1 MRHGTILIVTVAF
14 SMALLAMPAS
24 AKRKKKSDEPPPPD
38 AGVWFDY
45 RGTQCYNP
53 PAFADEPNEP
63 KRRML
68 RQGAMEEMLRLLRGE
83 VNEQIVVSDERKIDS
98 WETDF
103 LGKPTG
109 IEPFVI
115 EGLDKCKAFAEGEL
129 GLSTYVSWLA
139 DGGNRATVG
148 DCHNPL
154 AYELHQNM
162 SVQDGWQVRR
172 HMCVEDQVLI
182 ETTES
187 NKYTVADTGDYD
199 TTVWIN
205 PEGDLDQPEA
215 GEGFPCPTCP
225 VGAVVYRFE
234 FEDASREPTIAV
246 LGASME
252 FTAPANGF
260 ISFTVNDLS
269 YFDNTFH
276 EANGVI
282 DYLPISVYP
291 PILGVDVGE

>member
-1 MRHGTILIVTVAF
+1 MRRGTILIVAVAF
-14 SMALLAMPAS
+14 TLGLMAMPAS
-24 AKRKKKSDEPPPPD
+24 AKRKKKSDEPPPPEP
-38 AGVWFDY
+38 GVWFDY

-63 KRRML
+63 KRRVL
-68 RQGAMEEMLRLLRGE
+68 RQAAMEEMLRLLRGE
-83 VNEQIVVSDERKIDS
+83 VNEQIVVDERKIDN

-109 IEPFVI
+109 IEPFVND
-115 EGLDKCKAFAEGEL
+115 GLNKCKAYAEGEL
-129 GLSTYVSWLA
+129 GLSTYVAWLA
-139 DGGNRATVG
+139 DGGDRATEG
-148 DCHNPL
+148 DCHTPL
-154 AYELHQNM
+154 TYELHQNL

-172 HMCVEDQVLI
+172 HMCNGDQVLI
-182 ETTES
+182 ETTTS
-187 NKYTVADTGDYD
+187 NKYTVADTGDYE

-205 PEGDLDQPEA
+205 PDGDLEQPEA
-215 GEGFPCPTCP
+215 GEGFPCPHCP

-234 FEDASREPTIAV
+234 FEDVVRDPDIQV
-246 LGASME
+246 LGVTKE
-252 FTAPANGF
+252 FSAPANGF

-282 DYLPISVYP
+282 DYLPLSIYP